1 MQKII
6 LICLLTI
13 ILSQNKGYIR
23 RSFFEKN
30 ILVSTSLEVGKKATA
45 NMIKSSFENSN
56 NCEIYPLEIFSQK
69 DSGINFKVVFAAI
82 LQEIKPTIFTVS
94 IFYPDE
100 NSNENLQFKG
110 ISSANEIDSLKVDSL
125 DSIEELLK
133 KEYSK
138 DIDPI
143 IMDSYTDILY
153 EGAKDNIYFVN
164 LHYHSDDY
172 AFVYKDSQDNL
183 YLSYVIKGLNMDYEI
198 D

>member
-56 NCEIYPLEIFSQK
+56 YCEIYPLEIFSQK

-110 ISSANEIDSLKVDSL
+110 IVSKNNTAPISFESMG
-125 DSIEELLK
+125 SITELLK
-133 KEYSK
+133 KEYSN
-138 DIDPI
+138 DVELVFFYCY
-143 IMDSYTDILY
+143 SDILF
-153 EGAKDNIYFVN
+153 ESAKDYIYF
-164 LHYHSDDY
+164 LKLYIQKDDY
-172 AFVYKDSQDNL
+172 AFVYTDNENNY
-183 YLSYVIKGLNMDYEI
+183 YLSYVIKDYNI
-198 D
+198 IYNIN